1 MFELLVMGSFVWW
14 LYLIAFFGLITAFI
28 ENKSGIG
35 AFVTLIL
42 GFSIL
47 DLVGNTPILHTIIN
61 EPYKI
66 LIFALAYV
74 PVGVVWGLIKW
85 RLFIGKKHAEYVK
98 IKDEYCLKMNITG
111 PFTDEQKVAFK
122 KHLIDRHD
130 YNEDKDGNVIIR
142 PLARLN
148 KSLITMW
155 MSFWPQSMFWT
166 LTHDLI
172 LNIFETLKSTFNY
185 IREKLTYYLEAM
197 SVKRFKDSENE
208 LK

>member
-1 MFELLVMGSFVWW
+1 MFELLIVGSLFWW
-14 LYLIAFFGLITAFI
+14 FYLIAWFALITAFI
-28 ENKSGIG
+28 ESKYGPG
-35 AFVTLIL
+35 AFITLIL
-42 GFSIL
+42 GLFAL
-47 DLVGNTPILHTIIN
+47 DLFGNTPILNTIIN

-66 LIFALAYV
+66 LTFALAYV

-98 IKDEYCLKMNITG
+98 IKDEYCLNNNITG
-111 PFTDEQKVAFK
+111 PFTDEQKIAFK
-122 KHLIDRHD
+122 KHLINRC
-130 YNEDKDGNVIIR
+130 YYKEDKDGNPIIR

-172 LNIFETLKSTFNY
+172 INIFETLKATFNY